1 MIASLRPLLRL
12 PFPTRLRAG
21 LACAAVLVLT
31 AGCQLI
37 PDPAPDPTRF
47 FVLTGPG
54 LPAAT
59 TTAQGTLRLGLRSVE
74 LPAYLRSRS
83 LLVRNGRNELTYD
96 DYARWA
102 EPLDDGIARVLRA
115 RLVATPAVERVYAHP
130 FPFNRERDF
139 DVSVT
144 VIRCEGVREPGGS
157 AARFAAVVEITR
169 ASTGTVVSRQTF
181 VAPDASWDGQDHA
194 ALVAALS
201 EAVGQLAEAVTA
213 QLPSNRPE

>member
-1 MIASLRPLLRL
+1 MIASSRLSRFTSSRLL
-12 PFPTRLRAG
+12 AG
-21 LACAAVLVLT
+21 LAFAATVALT

-83 LLVRNGRNELTYD
+83 LLTRNGRNELAYD

-115 RLVATPAVERVYAHP
+115 RLAAAPTVERVYAHP
-130 FPFNRERDF
+130 FPFNRDRDF

-144 VIRCEGVREPGGS
+144 VIRCEGVRETGNA

-169 ASTGTVVSRQTF
+169 AATGTVVSRQTF
-181 VAPDASWDGQDHA
+181 VTPDAAWDGQDHA

-201 EAVGQLAEAVTA
+201 DAVGKLADAVTA
-213 QLPSNRPE
+213 QLPAERPQ